1 MGSKVGGPLPGD
13 TSPHPAS
20 PTHVQLRL
28 HSSRGRHTRIRPGRS
43 LMQKRTP
50 SRTLPS
56 EWAALSFSSRNAG
69 LHRLQARP
77 RLFLVP
83 RDPELKQRKRRL
95 PWWFGNFP
103 EYKVPGT
110 ETPQP
115 RTTGYGRGRGGG
127 DNGLC
132 NGARCA
138 EPPAR
143 QHGGGRPRGRQDR
156 AGLRPKRGGRIPQ
169 GRASL
174 GRAGQGLRAH
184 GGRPADDPRV
194 CGRGAA

>member
-1 MGSKVGGPLPGD
+1 MKESGRTSIPGARRREVWGPWALSGAPGRRPHSAQKRQVWLVSPSSIHPSVPRRARARPGRVCLGSKVGGPLPGD
-13 TSPHPAS
+13 SSPHPAS

-28 HSSRGRHTRIRPGRS
+28 HSSRGRHTRIRSGRS

-69 LHRLQARP
+69 LRRLQARP

-83 RDPELKQRKRRL
+83 RDPELKQRKHRL

-115 RTTGYGRGRGGG
+115 RTTGYGR
-127 DNGLC
+127 
-132 NGARCA
+132 
-138 EPPAR
+138 
-143 QHGGGRPRGRQDR
+143 Q
-156 AGLRPKRGGRIPQ
+156 
-169 GRASL
+169 
-174 GRAGQGLRAH
+174 
-184 GGRPADDPRV
+184 
-194 CGRGAA
+194 